1 MEIDLN
7 SFHHNVKERKF
18 HLFEKHGNNVKVYD
32 LLEGST
38 DLKNETIIMT
48 LEIEREDKAPI
59 VFLQDRNLLVQA
71 NNDMICV
78 YSYQIKSKPA
88 FQFPFKG
95 KILDMRMDPDG

>member
-18 HLFEKHGNNVKVYD
+18 YLFENRGNTAKVYD
-32 LLEGST
+32 LLEGSI

-48 LEIEREDKAPI
+48 LEIEREDKSPI

-78 YSYQIKSKPA
+78 YSYQIKNKPA
-88 FQFPFKG
+88 F
-95 KILDMRMDPDG
+95 